1 MAVAM
6 EEIQQLFDLSCKLM
20 DEAHVLERL
29 FLHLREEG
37 LEVVEEYHDKYHKAY
52 PALGNYQGSAAL
64 GFYIR
69 DTLVAA
75 IPKSVEKHGKH
86 CEALIWYGLN
96 VQQDVEVRQVVSRFL
111 DFAKGLYKA
120 TLHMNNGR
128 EILAVCKN
136 VQAFDD
142 FLRQRAVAWHVFGEF
157 WLSDNL

>member
-6 EEIQQLFDLSCKLM
+6 EEIQQLFDLSCKWM

-69 DTLVAA
+69 DTLV
-75 IPKSVEKHGKH
+75 
-86 CEALIWYGLN
+86 EALIWYGLN

>member
-37 LEVVEEYHDKYHKAY
+37 LEVMEEYHDKYHKAY

-69 DTLVAA
+69 D
-75 IPKSVEKHGKH
+75 SVEKHGKH

-96 VQQDVEVRQVVSRFL
+96 VQQDVEVRQVVSRSL

-120 TLHMNNGR
+120 TLHMSNGR
-128 EILAVCKN
+128 EVLAVCKN